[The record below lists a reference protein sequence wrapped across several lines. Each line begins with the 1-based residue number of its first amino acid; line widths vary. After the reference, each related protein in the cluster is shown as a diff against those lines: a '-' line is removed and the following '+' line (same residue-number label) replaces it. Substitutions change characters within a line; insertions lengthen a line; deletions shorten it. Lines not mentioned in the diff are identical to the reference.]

1 MIEVA
6 FKFLFSPQ
14 VYRFFFPFARTN
26 NFRFPSFS
34 ELKLGCFFFFKNNF
48 MPKWLQN
55 FRLKKIDNVLLIET

>member
-14 VYRFFFPFARTN
+14 VYRFFLPFART
-26 NFRFPSFS
+26 
-34 ELKLGCFFFFKNNF
+34 NNF

>member
-34 ELKLGCFFFFKNNF
+34 ELKLGCFFS
-48 MPKWLQN
+48 LRIILCQN
-55 FRLKKIDNVLLIET
+55 GYRISD